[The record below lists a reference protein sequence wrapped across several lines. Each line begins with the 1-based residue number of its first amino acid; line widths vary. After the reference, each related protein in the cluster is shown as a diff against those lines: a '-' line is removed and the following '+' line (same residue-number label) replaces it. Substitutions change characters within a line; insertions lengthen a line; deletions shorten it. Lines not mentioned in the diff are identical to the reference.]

1 MVLRASAGV
10 DYWEFLQLLSLIAM
24 SRLNSLREILTQ
36 ESTLCD
42 HFEPLRTLI
51 QDTLSNS
58 TKSVTF
64 LRSVSE
70 FETVQTGRDME
81 LAFRVGEG
89 GGVDSQ
95 EVEKLVEFLSQPLQE
110 LFHKDRDNVAKCEK
124 TSFVL
129 FLLYELC
136 IVNNLLPGVV
146 ACVNRIKQTD
156 FDHDGV

>member
-1 MVLRASAGV
+1 M
-10 DYWEFLQLLSLIAM
+10 
-24 SRLNSLREILTQ
+24 
-36 ESTLCD
+36 
-42 HFEPLRTLI
+42 LI
-51 QDTLSNS
+51 QDTLSES

-64 LRSVSE
+64 LRSASE

-110 LFHKDRDNVAKCEK
+110 LFHKDRDNVAKCGK

-136 IVNNLLPGVV
+136 VVNNLLPGVV

-156 FDHDGV
+156 FDHDRV